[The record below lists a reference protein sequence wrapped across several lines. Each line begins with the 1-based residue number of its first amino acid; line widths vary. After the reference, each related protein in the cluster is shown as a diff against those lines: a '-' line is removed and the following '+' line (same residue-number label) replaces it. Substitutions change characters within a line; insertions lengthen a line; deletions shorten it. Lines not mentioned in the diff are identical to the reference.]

1 MPHSLTPYSH
11 KVKGEYACIFNGSS
25 KIATLIKDGRIVIS
39 LRTNGYLFFRCQ
51 LIPANLY
58 LGLPND
64 KIDRT
69 LSLVSASSK
78 VLSQYLFG
86 R

>member
-1 MPHSLTPYSH
+1 MPHNLTPYSH
-11 KVKGEYACIFNGSS
+11 SVKGEYAFAS
-25 KIATLIKDGRIVIS
+25 KRCYSVAYLLKYGRIVIS
-39 LRTNGYLFFRCQ
+39 LRTNWYLFFRCQ
-51 LIPANLY
+51 LNAANLY

-69 LSLVSASSK
+69 LSLVTASSK
-78 VLSQYLFG
+78 VFSQYLFG